1 MTREEAV
8 NKNLELSF
16 EFDRYLFEHPKFAEK
31 IPDNALVVL
40 LPQYDEELREYNLRI
55 AQENREPDQQL
66 VLVEIT
72 SLKPQKSRL
81 TRPRLKVM
89 AEGRGIKSRIR
100 EQLSVAA

>member
-8 NKNLELSF
+8 NKNLKLSF

-89 AEGRGIKSRIR
+89 AEGRSIKSRIR

>member
-40 LPQYDEELREYNLRI
+40 LPQYDEALREYNLKI
-55 AQENREPDQQL
+55 AEENRESEQQL
-66 VLVEIT
+66 VLVEIA

-89 AEGRGIKSRIR
+89 AERGGIKPRIR